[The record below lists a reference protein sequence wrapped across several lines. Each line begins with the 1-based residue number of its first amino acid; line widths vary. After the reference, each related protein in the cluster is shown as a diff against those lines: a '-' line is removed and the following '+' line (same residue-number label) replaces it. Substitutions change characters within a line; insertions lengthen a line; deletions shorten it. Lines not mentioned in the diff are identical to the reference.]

1 MTAPYYSD
9 ELVTLYHGLAEDHVA
24 EWTAADV
31 LCVDPPYGID
41 YQSGQK
47 SETIARSIAGDK
59 DTSVRDAILEA
70 WGPDRAALV
79 FGTWRIVRPA
89 GVKMLLVWDKK
100 GALGMGDLSIPW
112 KPGHEEIYVLGGGAW
127 RGQRT
132 NDVLRVAPVQSTS
145 RNGRLHPHQKPLAL
159 MEELIRKL
167 PLGVVADPTAGVG
180 STLLAASRL
189 GQRSIGVELDE
200 GHCETIAKR
209 CATDRS
215 QALFGDWD
223 GAA

>member
-1 MTAPYYSD
+1 MTSPYYED
-9 ELVTLYHGLAEDHVA
+9 ELVTLFHGDALTIP

-41 YQSGQK
+41 DQRGRASA
-47 SETIARSIAGDK
+47 TIARSIANDE
-59 DTSVRDAILEA
+59 DTVVRDTILSM
-70 WGPDRAALV
+70 WGPERAALV
-79 FGTWRIVRPA
+79 FGSWKVVRPV
-89 GVKMLLVWDKK
+89 GTKMLLIWDKK

-112 KPGHEEIYVLGGGAW
+112 KPGHEEIYVLGKGAW
-127 RGQRT
+127 RGDRT
-132 NDVLRVAPVQSTS
+132 NDVLRVAPVQSVA

-159 MEELIRKL
+159 MEELVRKL
-167 PLGVVADPTAGVG
+167 PDGVVADPTAGVG
-180 STLLAASRL
+180 TTLLAASRL

-200 GHCETIAKR
+200 AHCEQIVKR
-209 CATDRS
+209 LQSDRS